1 MIGQQNV
8 SIRVRKA
15 QPVDAE
21 QLIELSILFDGSSN
35 VTHDV
40 SHVQRSIMDNPTET
54 VYVAEE
60 GDRLLGYV
68 TLQLT
73 DSFCYERKTAEL
85 TSIFVREP
93 YRQKGVASLL
103 IDDVIKDCEEM
114 NVLELFLRVNREN
127 PSAIAFYR
135 KSGLA
140 EVDHFEYR
148 LKYYD

>member
-1 MIGQQNV
+1 M

-15 QPVDAE
+15 KPIDAE
-21 QLIELSILFDGSSN
+21 QLIELSTLFDGSSN
-35 VTHDV
+35 VTYDIG
-40 SHVQRSIMDNPTET
+40 HVQCSIMENPTET

-60 GDRLLGYV
+60 GDRLIGYV

-85 TSIFVREP
+85 TSIFVRES

-103 IDDVIKDCEEM
+103 IEDVIKDCEEM
-114 NVLELFLRVNREN
+114 DVLELFLRVDREN

-135 KSGLA
+135 KSGLS